1 MINIFFGNV
10 VDVQDDEKIF
20 RVRATIAGYT
30 DQIAVD
36 DLPWYYPFFGFHY
49 IPIVDDVI
57 PIIIFDGNFTTGFYN
72 KKIDLVSPG
81 LEGSE
86 YENYLEI
93 YKRLGVELSYK
104 ESVGIQLINANSR
117 LQIEELRASMYV
129 KDNQI
134 TMNDKRI
141 DLGTDGE
148 ATPLGDKTVKAL
160 TDQNTQTNDLYK
172 ETIKLFNLIKSACT
186 SPMLAPIKIAL
197 TAGIPAAK
205 TKMDPSFPKNEKFIK
220 TIQSKKTF
228 IE

>member
-1 MINIFFGNV
+1 MINVFFGKV

-20 RVRATIAGYT
+20 RLRIAINGYT
-30 DQIAVD
+30 NELATE
-36 DLPWYYPFFGFHY
+36 DLPWYFPMFGFHY
-49 IPIVDDVI
+49 IPIVGDVV
-57 PIIIFDGNFTTGFYN
+57 PVLIFNGNFTTGFYI
-72 KKIDLVSPG
+72 KKIDLESTG
-81 LEGSE
+81 LEGTE

-134 TMNDKRI
+134 TMDDKRI

-160 TDQNTQTNDLYK
+160 VDLNTQNKNDFT
-172 ETIKLFNLIKSACT
+172 ETMKLFDAIKKACT

-197 TAGIPAAK
+197 TVAMPSAK
-205 TKMDPSFPKNEKFIK
+205 SKMDPSFPKNEKFIK

>member
-1 MINIFFGNV
+1 MINVFFGDV

-20 RVRATIAGYT
+20 RLRVSIKGYT
-30 DQIAVD
+30 NEIATE

-49 IPIVDDVI
+49 IPIVGDVV
-57 PIIIFDGNFTTGFYN
+57 PVLIFDGDFTTGFYI
-72 KKIDLVSPG
+72 KKIDLQSTG

-104 ESVGIQLINANSR
+104 ESVGIQLINAKSR
-117 LQIEELRASMYV
+117 LQVEELRASLYV
-129 KDNQI
+129 DKNQI
-134 TMNDKRI
+134 TLDDKRI

-148 ATPLGDKTVKAL
+148 AAPLGDKTVKAL
-160 TDQNTQTNDLYK
+160 LDQNTQTNNLYD
-172 ETIKLFNLIKSACT
+172 ETMKLFDVIKAACK

-197 TAGIPAAK
+197 TAKMPAAK
-205 TKMDPSFPKNEKFIK
+205 TKMSKSFPTNEKFIN